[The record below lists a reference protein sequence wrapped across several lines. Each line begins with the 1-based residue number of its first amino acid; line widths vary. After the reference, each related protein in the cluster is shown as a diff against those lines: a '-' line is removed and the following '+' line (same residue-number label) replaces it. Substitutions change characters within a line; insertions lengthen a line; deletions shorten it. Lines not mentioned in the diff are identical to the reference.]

1 MGGGGAKSVGPE
13 AGTIARF
20 TLFHFLACLDC
31 HIAGLDSTGS
41 HGRRNMVLVTDPNK
55 IFIIFHASPVCFLS
69 LIKKYILRSV
79 RYQGNWSNF
88 CRITHA
94 AAMLTSV
101 YGNL

>member
-1 MGGGGAKSVGPE
+1 
-13 AGTIARF
+13 
-20 TLFHFLACLDC
+20 
-31 HIAGLDSTGS
+31 
-41 HGRRNMVLVTDPNK
+41 MVLVTDPNK